1 MGISLCL
8 AIWIA
13 LINVSPIQSTT
24 SLNQRV
30 RVNLALCIT
39 QEAGKAANETL
50 EYYSAVMSL
59 YKPLSIYSVLLKN
72 YKQREYEVLCAH
84 ALCFEKPCP
93 YPEACSKETPPSDGM
108 HYCHLRKASDCLT
121 ELVNQLSVQIT
132 SKGDPEET
140 LILDE
145 ALDIDETLLI
155 PRFTSGVHRQ
165 LYIMATMQKLV
176 ADLSNTEYLLE
187 FILS

>member
-1 MGISLCL
+1 
-8 AIWIA
+8 
-13 LINVSPIQSTT
+13 
-24 SLNQRV
+24 
-30 RVNLALCIT
+30 
-39 QEAGKAANETL
+39 
-50 EYYSAVMSL
+50 MSL